1 MSVLW
6 ICLAKAS
13 KAWVEIYETAI
24 ASIDKEEG
32 FMPVMYKNVGGFHM
46 ENLAM
51 YGANEF
57 TNDGAGNAQFSNNLF
72 SCKGGLFSPSKINIC
87 IGQISLVIWLLIV
100 IVHICD

>member
-13 KAWVEIYETAI
+13 KAWVEIYEAAI

-57 TNDGAGNAQFSNNLF
+57 TNDGAENAQFSNNLF
-72 SCKGGLFSPSKINIC
+72 SCKGGLFSPSKINSTFTLFIFC
-87 IGQISLVIWLLIV
+87 IF
-100 IVHICD
+100 